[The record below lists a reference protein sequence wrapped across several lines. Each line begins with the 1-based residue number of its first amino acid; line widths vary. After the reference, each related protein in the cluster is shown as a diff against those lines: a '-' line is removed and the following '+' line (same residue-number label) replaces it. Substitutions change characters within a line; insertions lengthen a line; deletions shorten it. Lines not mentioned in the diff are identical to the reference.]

1 MAKKS
6 SRLMSNEVD
15 AIIAAQKVR
24 LDLKRAQ
31 KARRE
36 AKLKAEITK
45 VEQQLA
51 KEKAKLS

>member
-31 KARRE
+31 KLRRE
-36 AKLKAEITK
+36 VKLQKEIAK
-45 VEQQLA
+45 VQEQLE

>member
-31 KARRE
+31 KLRRE
-36 AKLKAEITK
+36 EKLAKEIKK
-45 VEQQLA
+45 VEEALE